1 MPVTLTG
8 VGSVPGTEVRDWPTR
23 ISDQLPDLPHVPEL
37 PERGPGADMIGRTLG
52 LLSAVSADFC
62 ATTTVTGWELSA
74 ASKEMRRARSL
85 LGEDLDAVE
94 SSWSGHTGFAKQQL
108 AGPYTLA
115 ATVERKG
122 NRLVSDRGLMRD
134 LLTAY
139 RQLIADHR
147 AQLGRRVGATWLI
160 QLDEPSLPA
169 VAAGMV
175 RTTSGMSVLPALEPD
190 LDLGA
195 DLLHCCAGGL
205 PWERLRPLGGILIDQ
220 EQLGIADDESLAELS
235 TAGVTMGFGV
245 SAVPGSVRKVLDF
258 FDRTGLAP
266 APMLISPPCGMVADY
281 RPWHRVVESLN
292 ERLG

>member
-1 MPVTLTG
+1 
-8 VGSVPGTEVRDWPTR
+8 
-23 ISDQLPDLPHVPEL
+23 
-37 PERGPGADMIGRTLG
+37 MIGRTLG
-52 LLSAVSADFC
+52 LLSAISSDFS

-74 ASKEMRRARSL
+74 ASKDMRRARSL

-94 SSWSGHTGFAKQQL
+94 TSWSGHTGLAKQQL
-108 AGPYTLA
+108 VGPYTLA
-115 ATVERKG
+115 AAVERRG
-122 NRLVSDRGLMRD
+122 NRLVSDAGLMRD

-139 RQLIADHR
+139 RQLIVEHR
-147 AQLGRRVGATWLI
+147 AQLARRVGATWLI

-175 RTTSGMSVLPALEPD
+175 RSASGMSVLPALEPD

-195 DLLHCCAGGL
+195 DLLHCCAAPI
-205 PWERLRPLGGILIDQ
+205 PWDRLRPLGGILIDQ
-220 EQLGIADDESLAELS
+220 GQLGVADDESLAELS

-245 SAVPGSVRKVLDF
+245 SPVPGSVRNVLDF
-258 FDRTGLAP
+258 FDRTGLTP
-266 APMLISPPCGMVADY
+266 TPILISPPCGMVADY

>member
-8 VGSVPGTEVRDWPTR
+8 VGSVPGTEVRLADP
-23 ISDQLPDLPHVPEL
+23 DQRSVARPAA
-37 PERGPGADMIGRTLG
+37 RTGIARAGPWGRHDRADVGSAFGRQRRFLRHHDG
-52 LLSAVSADFC
+52 DGVGVEC
-62 ATTTVTGWELSA
+62 GVQ
-74 ASKEMRRARSL
+74 EMRRARSL

-195 DLLHCCAGGL
+195 DLLHCCAGGFRGSGCD
-205 PWERLRPLGGILIDQ
+205 PW
-220 EQLGIADDESLAELS
+220 
-235 TAGVTMGFGV
+235 AGF
-245 SAVPGSVRKVLDF
+245 
-258 FDRTGLAP
+258 
-266 APMLISPPCGMVADY
+266 
-281 RPWHRVVESLN
+281 
-292 ERLG
+292 